1 MKPTKISELRD
12 QLRSLR
18 KQELEIEAQILAL
31 EAEEPSAAKKTGE
44 KLSNEEIRRYS
55 RQLLIPEVGT
65 EGQLKLRNSSVLV
78 VGTGGLGSPCALYL
92 AAMGV
97 GRLGLVDHDVVDKS
111 NLHRQVLHT
120 EASCGVS
127 KILSAVTSISR
138 LSSLCETRVYDMLLD
153 SSNARDIISGYDI
166 VVDATD
172 NAATRYLI
180 NDACVLSGIPL
191 VSGSAVRLDGQLTVY
206 NHNGGPCYRC
216 LFPTPPAPDATA
228 NCSET
233 GVLGVVPGVIG
244 CLQAMEVV
252 KLVTGRKVNEDPSL
266 LLFSYR
272 SQPHFRTVKLR
283 ARKPTCAVCGD
294 EPTVTKLID
303 YVAFCGAGPNDDA
316 PQWKLLEDPAHRI
329 SCEKYREIQNL
340 SDTGVGGK
348 HLLLD
353 VRDEVQFTICQL
365 PHSVNIP
372 IDQFDSRRK
381 ELEEAVKALDGAP
394 VYAVCRRGN
403 LSQMAVQYIRDQL
416 GYEQCFDIAGGLV
429 AWQRE
434 VDAEFPAY

>member
-1 MKPTKISELRD
+1 MERPKISELRD
-12 QLRSLR
+12 QLHSLR

-31 EAEEPSAAKKTGE
+31 EAEEQSTAQKASDRLT
-44 KLSNEEIRRYS
+44 NEEIRRYS

-92 AAMGV
+92 AAMGI
-97 GRLGLVDHDVVDKS
+97 GRLGLVDHDVVDQS

-120 EASCGVS
+120 EASCGFS
-127 KILSAVTSISR
+127 KVLSAVTSISR
-138 LSSLCETRVYDMLLD
+138 LSSLCETKVYDVLLD
-153 SSNARDIISGYDI
+153 STNARDIIGGYDI

-216 LFPTPPAPDATA
+216 LFPTPPAPDAMA

-252 KLVTGRKVNEDPSL
+252 KLATGRKVNEDPSM

-272 SQPHFRTVKLR
+272 SQPHFRSVKLR
-283 ARKPTCAVCGD
+283 GRKPTCAVCGD

-316 PQWKLLEDPAHRI
+316 PQWKLLEDPTHRI
-329 SCEKYREIQNL
+329 SCERYREVQDL
-340 SDTGVGGK
+340 SDAGVGGK

-372 IDQFDSRRK
+372 IDQFDTRRK
-381 ELEEAVKALDGAP
+381 ELEEAVQSLDGAP

-403 LSQMAVQYIRDQL
+403 LSQMAVRYIRDQL